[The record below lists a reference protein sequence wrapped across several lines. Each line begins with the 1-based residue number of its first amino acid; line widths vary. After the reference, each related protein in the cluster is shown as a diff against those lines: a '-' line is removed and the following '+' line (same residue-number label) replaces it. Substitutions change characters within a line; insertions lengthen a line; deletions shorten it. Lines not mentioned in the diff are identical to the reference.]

1 MKAVLLFLGGVGFQ
15 EILLIG
21 IFVLVFF
28 GAKKIP
34 DLAKG
39 IGKGI
44 RDFKKE
50 LKDDDEDKPSDKD
63 KKLEK

>member
-1 MKAVLLFLGGVGFQ
+1 MGNFGIGEWIVVLLV
-15 EILLIG
+15 IL
-21 IFVLVFF
+21 VLF

-44 RDFKKE
+44 KDFKKA
-50 LKDDDEDKPSDKD
+50 LKDEDEEKPSDKD

>member
-1 MKAVLLFLGGVGFQ
+1 MGNLGVPELLI
-15 EILLIG
+15 ILLVIL
-21 IFVLVFF
+21 VLF

-44 RDFKKE
+44 KDFKKE
-50 LKDDDEDKPSDKD
+50 MRGDDEDKPSDKD
-63 KKLEK
+63 KK

>member
-1 MKAVLLFLGGVGFQ
+1 MGNFGIGEWLVVLLV
-15 EILLIG
+15 IL
-21 IFVLVFF
+21 VLF

-44 RDFKKE
+44 KDFKKE
-50 LKDDDEDKPSDKD
+50 MKEDDEEKPSDKD
-63 KKLEK
+63 KKLDQ

>member
-1 MKAVLLFLGGVGFQ
+1 MGNFGVGEWLIVLLV
-15 EILLIG
+15 IL
-21 IFVLVFF
+21 VLF

-44 RDFKKE
+44 KDFKKE
-50 LKDDDEDKPSDKD
+50 LKDDDEDKPSDND
-63 KKLEK
+63 KKSDK

>member
-1 MKAVLLFLGGVGFQ
+1 MGNFGVGEWIVVLLV
-15 EILLIG
+15 IL
-21 IFVLVFF
+21 VLF

-50 LKDDDEDKPSDKD
+50 LKDDEDEKPSDKD
-63 KKLEK
+63 KKSEK

>member
-1 MKAVLLFLGGVGFQ
+1 MGNFGVGEWIVVLLV
-15 EILLIG
+15 IL
-21 IFVLVFF
+21 VLF

-50 LKDDDEDKPSDKD
+50 LKDDDEDKPSDK
-63 KKLEK
+63 KK

>member
-1 MKAVLLFLGGVGFQ
+1 MGNFGVGEWIVVLLV
-15 EILLIG
+15 IL
-21 IFVLVFF
+21 VLF

-44 RDFKKE
+44 KDFKKE
-50 LKDDDEDKPSDKD
+50 MKDDDEEKPSDKD
-63 KKLEK
+63 KKLDK

>member
-1 MKAVLLFLGGVGFQ
+1 MGNFGVGEWLVVLLV
-15 EILLIG
+15 IL
-21 IFVLVFF
+21 VLF

-44 RDFKKE
+44 KDFKKE

-63 KKLEK
+63 KKTDK